1 MLLLEVLK
9 TIFSHSVTLLF
20 CLVFAGLGDQLG
32 NLEQSG
38 DVLEDIMQNHVALG
52 MYVAADLEEG
62 MVITMMNGRTYEV
75 TIDPELMVGPAGF
88 IKTDILVSNGVLQ

>member
-1 MLLLEVLK
+1 MSTGVSGVLK

-20 CLVFAGLGDQLG
+20 CAVFADLGVF
-32 NLEQSG
+32 EQSG
-38 DVLEDIMQNHVALG
+38 DLLADIMQNHVALG

-75 TIDPELMVGPAGF
+75 TIDPVLMVGPAGF
-88 IKTDILVSNGVLQ
+88 IKTDILVSNRVLQ